1 MTCGELMTNAVAF
14 CWRDDRVDVA
24 ARLMRDRNIGALVV
38 IEPDMHPIGI
48 LTDRDLAVSVCADAE
63 DSYYKRVKEIMRSPV
78 VCCRDV
84 DDVAAVLSAMADHH
98 VRRIPIVDA
107 NGRLTGIISID
118 DLARSL
124 DSEVISPL
132 LAKLSVVATL
142 DARTS

>member
-1 MTCGELMTNAVAF
+1 MTKAVAF
-14 CWRDDRVDVA
+14 CWGDDRVDVA

-38 IEPDMHPIGI
+38 VEPGMHPIGI
-48 LTDRDLAVSVCADAE
+48 LTDRDLAISICANAE
-63 DSYYKRVKEIMRSPV
+63 DSYYKRVREIMRSPV
-78 VCCRDV
+78 VCCRD
-84 DDVAAVLSAMADHH
+84 DEDVAAVLNAIADHH

-107 NGRLTGIISID
+107 NGRLAGIISID

-142 DARTS
+142 DGRTGA